1 MEHLVDEVV
10 SALDGWAD
18 ECVAVRVVTA
28 GDELVSVFAGTLRA
42 RSADHNP
49 PFFWA
54 LDAAGP
60 DTVER
65 QGIYVH
71 PELVSDVRVHPGD
84 FVVEYVQADVTVN
97 VRLLGSGPRR
107 AA

>member
-1 MEHLVDEVV
+1 MRRRSSRD
-10 SALDGWAD
+10 S
-18 ECVAVRVVTA
+18 RR
-28 GDELVSVFAGTLRA
+28 RA
-42 RSADHNP
+42 RLRVCRHAPGALRGPNP

-84 FVVEYVQADVTVN
+84 FVVEYVEADVTVN